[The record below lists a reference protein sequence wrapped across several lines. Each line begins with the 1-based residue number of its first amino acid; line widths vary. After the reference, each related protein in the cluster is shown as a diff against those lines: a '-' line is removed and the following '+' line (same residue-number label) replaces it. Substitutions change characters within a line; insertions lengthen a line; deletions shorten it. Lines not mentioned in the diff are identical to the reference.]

1 LATGS
6 GVVLSFDSTI
16 SFEKFRF
23 IILKS
28 RWYPEVI
35 DALESGARNLLLEKG
50 VPENGIESIFVP
62 GTYELPLAAQ
72 FALESGN
79 FDAAICLGCVVHGET
94 PHFDFVC
101 QAAAQGILI
110 VGLRTSKP
118 VIFGVLTTF
127 TLEQAKERAGGLL
140 GNKGI
145 DAANAALEM
154 LSIQQHYQIGK
165 QQ

>member
-1 LATGS
+1 MATSS
-6 GVVLSFDSTI
+6 GVVLPFESTF

-23 IILKS
+23 VILKS

-35 DALESGARNLLLEKG
+35 DALESGARNQLLENG
-50 VPENGIESIFVP
+50 VPTNGIESIFVP
-62 GTYELPLAAQ
+62 GTYELPLTAQ

-101 QAAAQGILI
+101 QSAAQGILK
-110 VGLRTSKP
+110 VGLKTGKP
-118 VIFGVLTTF
+118 AIFGVLTTF

-154 LSIQQHYQIGK
+154 LSIQRHFHTGK
-165 QQ
+165 QK